1 MDHIRLLGIQKFA
14 AGSDPSRQLS
24 HRDQCAG
31 DFATTD
37 VPVGVAGD
45 EQLLV
50 QREGG
55 GIAEDVQRL
64 QNLRREK
71 ATQHLVAADPLEE
84 RDYVGSLAGIVARG
98 FNGGR
103 DECMM
108 GSRRLQVFREQRPRL
123 SRVALGE
130 REKREITAAERG
142 LRVGDDRAEPGHAP
156 PRANQC
162 GGGRVLPPLELRH
175 AEGHDVRIE
184 KRPATLQH
192 REQPAIDFGQ
202 RGLECLRVRAA
213 RERERLP
220 SHLTEILLA
229 PDRFQFR
236 GIAGR
241 QQALE
246 SCGEPT
252 EPANR
257 IHARNV
263 ESAWILRY
271 PIRSLNLASL
281 MRRCRALL
289 TATLLLTACSG
300 ASSGP
305 IVLGLAGPF
314 AQPRGVSMRRAA
326 ELAVKEINARGGV
339 RGRPLALRIM
349 DDSGRPDL
357 AIRIAQQLVDDPAVV
372 AVIGHLNSS
381 AALAAGRIYG
391 EARRPV
397 VMISPS
403 ASSPDLSGI
412 NPFVFRACPSDV
424 SHGAQLARYARH
436 MLNAR
441 RVGVMYLD
449 DDYGRGLRLSFVG
462 EFKRLGGEVIEE
474 DPMLSTTPSL
484 EPYVTRLQQSGGV
497 DALMLATDLGGAQL
511 ALREM
516 SRAGV
521 HWTTLG
527 GDALSG
533 IEQSGPLAEGV
544 RMSVAYLVDQ
554 AGDRNA
560 QFVAAYARAYPGERP
575 DHRGATTYDI
585 VHLLATVLRD
595 AGPQRRAV
603 RDRVARV
610 GRDLPPFEGVTGRI
624 AFDDRGDVPTKS
636 VVIGTVRE
644 GRVVTEPGQ

>member
-1 MDHIRLLGIQKFA
+1 
-14 AGSDPSRQLS
+14 
-24 HRDQCAG
+24 
-31 DFATTD
+31 
-37 VPVGVAGD
+37 
-45 EQLLV
+45 
-50 QREGG
+50 
-55 GIAEDVQRL
+55 
-64 QNLRREK
+64 
-71 ATQHLVAADPLEE
+71 
-84 RDYVGSLAGIVARG
+84 
-98 FNGGR
+98 
-103 DECMM
+103 
-108 GSRRLQVFREQRPRL
+108 
-123 SRVALGE
+123 
-130 REKREITAAERG
+130 
-142 LRVGDDRAEPGHAP
+142 
-156 PRANQC
+156 
-162 GGGRVLPPLELRH
+162 
-175 AEGHDVRIE
+175 
-184 KRPATLQH
+184 
-192 REQPAIDFGQ
+192 
-202 RGLECLRVRAA
+202 
-213 RERERLP
+213 
-220 SHLTEILLA
+220 
-229 PDRFQFR
+229 
-236 GIAGR
+236 
-241 QQALE
+241 
-246 SCGEPT
+246 
-252 EPANR
+252 
-257 IHARNV
+257 
-263 ESAWILRY
+263 
-271 PIRSLNLASL
+271 
-281 MRRCRALL
+281 
-289 TATLLLTACSG
+289 
-300 ASSGP
+300 
-305 IVLGLAGPF
+305 
-314 AQPRGVSMRRAA
+314 MRRAA

-610 GRDLPPFEGVTGRI
+610 GRDLAPFEGVTGRI